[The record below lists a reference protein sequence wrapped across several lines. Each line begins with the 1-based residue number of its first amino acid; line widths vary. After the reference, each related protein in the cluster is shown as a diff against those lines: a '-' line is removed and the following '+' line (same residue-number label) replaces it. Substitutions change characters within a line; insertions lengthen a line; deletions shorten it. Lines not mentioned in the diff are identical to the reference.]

1 MHYFSY
7 LLNKLLEF
15 YLDAVVNTLSIFQP
29 NSEQLEKQVEKRK
42 VALEEA
48 RLKAKGLNPS
58 VTPALAAFGG
68 FSPASKPCKF
78 VFCFAFSYAGY
89 TLHDFQRFS
98 CPLHDCLMCAHYTTD
113 RQQGVTHYTTFQSE
127 ESQITLSGIQN
138 MFNNQTRKK
147 RSATA
152 NKVKSHARNYI
163 FVKMMHARSLRLKLS
178 VW

>member
-1 MHYFSY
+1 MHYFGY

-78 VFCFAFSYAGY
+78 VFCFAFSYAGVHIARFSKIFVSTTRLSY
-89 TLHDFQRFS
+89 VCTLHNRS
-98 CPLHDCLMCAHYTTD
+98 TTRGHTLHNISIGRIAD
-113 RQQGVTHYTTFQSE
+113 
-127 ESQITLSGIQN
+127 N
-138 MFNNQTRKK
+138 
-147 RSATA
+147 
-152 NKVKSHARNYI
+152 
-163 FVKMMHARSLRLKLS
+163 S
-178 VW
+178 VWYTKYV